1 MLLVESGS
9 YCCGGSSS
17 DHGGYYLDLDLN
29 FVETCVS
36 PTLPSPTKRF
46 FKIQK
51 SLLDVPT
58 NEKSHRT
65 PKRKHIMSTDFLVI
79 PGQVIAVSET
89 TDDEESSLLR
99 GHGTYLENRREG
111 GGGTALR
118 AAIPG
123 TVQRVNKLV
132 SVIPVSISRPPRLQ
146 VGDLV
151 VGRIISVVGA
161 RWTVDLGRGISCDL
175 PLSGVHLPGSIQR
188 IRTAADAL
196 EMRYFLREGD
206 LVSAE
211 VHKVVPAVQLHTRS
225 ARYGKLENGC
235 CVQVP
240 AALIPRLKQH
250 YITLCRDTF
259 QVLLGCNGWIWL
271 QRNHSSGTDT
281 AAAGSSNN
289 DNSNA
294 GAMDIAE
301 AQEERRKVHASAKY
315 TLEDRRDLAR
325 LRNAIICLKEVLLEI
340 TPEAIEQVY
349 QTAQDDTTT
358 TCEIADML
366 RPETIVALTASL
378 RK

>member
-1 MLLVESGS
+1 LT
-9 YCCGGSSS
+9 
-17 DHGGYYLDLDLN
+17 
-29 FVETCVS
+29 FP
-36 PTLPSPTKRF
+36 PTR
-46 FKIQK
+46 
-51 SLLDVPT
+51 
-58 NEKSHRT
+58 NRT
-65 PKRKHIMSTDFLVI
+65 ENRKKKQNPPAMSTDFLVI
-79 PGQVIAVSET
+79 PGQVIAISET

-99 GHGTYLENRREG
+99 GHGTYLENRLEG

-132 SVIPVSISRPPRLQ
+132 SVLPVSISRPPRLQ

-161 RWTVDLGRGISCDL
+161 RWTVDLGRGVTCDL

-271 QRNHSSGTDT
+271 QRNHSSGTDA
-281 AAAGSSNN
+281 AAAGSSSN
-289 DNSNA
+289 DNNA

-349 QTAQDDTTT
+349 QTAQDTMT
-358 TCEIADML
+358 EIADML